1 MTKEPTTPGSA
12 GGSRQVAAGILA
24 SRGAGLI
31 REVVIGAALGGGAI
45 ADSFRVA
52 MRVPNLLQNLLG
64 EGSISAAFVPVY
76 ARLVEEERTAE
87 AHRLARQ
94 TLGVLSAV
102 VTLLVALI
110 FLAARPLVWLT
121 TLGGLSDERFELAV
135 ELTRITAFGVGFLV
149 LSALCLGIL
158 NAHRRYL
165 LPYSAPVVWSVAQII
180 GLGSALLV
188 GKSGADIA
196 RWGAVAMVVG
206 SFGQLAVQIPAVR
219 SVGGLGRPS
228 LSIGADLR
236 TVLGRFAPAV
246 VGRGAVQLSS
256 YVDLALASFLAA
268 GAIATIGYAM
278 PLYLLSIAV
287 FGFSVAVSELTEMS
301 RTRAGLDAVAA
312 RVRAAQ
318 RRVLLPAGLV
328 TAGAIGA
335 GSIVVGS
342 LYEFLNGLF
351 NSGDS
356 STAFTSANTTAV
368 ALTLAAFGLG
378 LPAVMVA
385 RVSQNALYALGDVRG
400 PARIALIRLA
410 VGTGV
415 GFVLMIQF
423 DHLVV
428 GDAADLFDTASQE
441 LGSTVSSDSELVA
454 VVETG
459 LGVPIGESHLGFTE
473 VGGFPHWPLWEPL
486 PYREPFG
493 SNLADDPDAVPRGT
507 LFVHLG
513 AVGLGLGSAVASW
526 TEWLLLRHRL
536 RSRLGESI
544 ATGIGKWIA
553 VAGLAAFV
561 AARAIADLGLPPFV
575 DMAVVS
581 VTVLAVYVGCLRFIG
596 LLGDRPPT
604 RRAEKSPSK

>member
-1 MTKEPTTPGSA
+1 
-12 GGSRQVAAGILA
+12 VAAGILA
-24 SRGAGLI
+24 SRGVGLI

-64 EGSISAAFVPVY
+64 EGSVSAAFVPVY
-76 ARLVEEERTAE
+76 ARLVEDGRTAE

-102 VTLLVALI
+102 VTLLVGLI
-110 FLAARPLVWLT
+110 LLAARPLVWVT
-121 TLGGLSDERFELAV
+121 TFGGLSNERFDLAV
-135 ELTRITAFGVGFLV
+135 ELTRFTALGVGFLV
-149 LSALCLGIL
+149 LSAFCLGIL

-165 LPYSAPVVWSVAQII
+165 LSYSAPVLWSLAQIVGFGAALI
-180 GLGSALLV
+180 AGQSA
-188 GKSGADIA
+188 GDIA
-196 RWGAVAMVVG
+196 RWGAVAMVIG
-206 SFGQLAVQIPAVR
+206 SFGQLAVQIPTVR

-228 LSIGADLR
+228 LSIGPDLR
-236 TVLGRFAPAV
+236 TVLGRFVPAV
-246 VGRGAVQLSS
+246 GGRGVVQLSS

-301 RTRAGLDAVAA
+301 RTRSGLDAVAA

-328 TAGAIGA
+328 TAGAIGG

-342 LYEFLNGLF
+342 LYEFVNGLL

-356 STAFTSANTTAV
+356 RTAFSSANTTAV

-378 LPAVMVA
+378 LPAAMVA

-400 PARIALIRLA
+400 PARIALVRLI
-410 VGTGV
+410 VGASA
-415 GFVLMIQF
+415 GFILMIQL

-428 GDAADLFDTASQE
+428 GSADELLDPDGPTSQQVD
-441 LGSTVSSDSELVA
+441 SVVATDSELDA
-454 VVETG
+454 VVDLALGEPLGGSSLG
-459 LGVPIGESHLGFTE
+459 LTE
-473 VGGFPHWPLWEPL
+473 VGGFPHWPVWEPL
-486 PYREPFG
+486 PQREPFG
-493 SNLADDPDAVPRGT
+493 SNLVDDPGAVPRGT

-526 TEWLLLRHRL
+526 TEWLLLRRRL
-536 RSRLGESI
+536 QSRLGESI
-544 ATGIGKWIA
+544 ATGIGRWIA

-561 AARAIADLGLPPFV
+561 GARLVAELGLPPVV
-575 DMAVVS
+575 DLLVVS
-581 VTVLAVYVGCLRFIG
+581 ATVLGVYVGSLRFIG
-596 LLGDRPPT
+596 LLGDREPL
-604 RRAEKSPSK
+604 RRADRPESK